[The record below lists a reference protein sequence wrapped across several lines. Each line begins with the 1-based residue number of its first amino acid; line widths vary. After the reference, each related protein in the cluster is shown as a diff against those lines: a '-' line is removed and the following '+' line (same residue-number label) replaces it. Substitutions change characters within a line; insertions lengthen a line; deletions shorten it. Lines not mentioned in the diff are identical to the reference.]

1 MHVVDG
7 DEEAPDDKFTVED
20 PASPAPATG
29 AESPHERDKTGE
41 FNAICKMSKRVQ
53 VNDFDDERRN

>member
-1 MHVVDG
+1 MHIVDG

-29 AESPHERDKTGE
+29 AESPHEKDKNGW
-41 FNAICKMSKRVQ
+41 VQ
-53 VNDFDDERRN
+53 CNQEEMK

>member
-29 AESPHERDKTGE
+29 AESPHEKDKTGE
-41 FNAICKMSKRVQ
+41 FNAIK
-53 VNDFDDERRN
+53 DEDK

>member
-1 MHVVDG
+1 MHIVDG

-29 AESPHERDKTGE
+29 AESPHERIKTGE
-41 FNAICKMSKRVQ
+41 FNAIKQNEVSV
-53 VNDFDDERRN
+53 FDVGRRN